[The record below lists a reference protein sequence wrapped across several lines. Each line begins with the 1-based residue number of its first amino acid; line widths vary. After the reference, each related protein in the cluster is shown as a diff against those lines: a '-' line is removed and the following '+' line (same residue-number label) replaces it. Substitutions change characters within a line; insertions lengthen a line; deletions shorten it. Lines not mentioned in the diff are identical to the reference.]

1 MSTTL
6 QKKSKGIPES
16 ASATEIGAE
25 FRRVRLSLGLT
36 AEVMAERMEISR
48 GYLSEIENG
57 KSTPSDK
64 VLRHLRRLQD
74 VNFFTSEG
82 KQVAQKGAPTPVA
95 GEDQAG
101 RHLKNLGP
109 AIERLVSSN
118 AASRLAIREAADNFV
133 SEQVSGYAGK
143 PVAVPLYA
151 LAASAGNGSGVQ
163 PGEPPEVHVSFS
175 PVYMRRHF
183 GRSGDG
189 FAMIYVKGDSM
200 QPGLLDG
207 DEIVIDTRQRRVDRD
222 GIYVITLR
230 GDLKVKRIQQRL
242 DGSLVVKSDNPAYDA
257 ETVTAKE
264 AEEFTVEGRLVWP
277 RLR

>member
-6 QKKSKGIPES
+6 QKKSKGIPVS
-16 ASATEIGAE
+16 IAATEIGAE
-25 FRRVRLSLGLT
+25 FRRVRISLGYT
-36 AEVMAERMEISR
+36 ADVMAERMEISR

-64 VLRHLRRLQD
+64 VMRHLERMRD

-82 KQVAQKGAPTPVA
+82 KQVSKLQAP
-95 GEDQAG
+95 E
-101 RHLKNLGP
+101 NLSYPKFQP
-109 AIERLVSSN
+109 AEPLGVHENGVDYRIKTV
-118 AASRLAIREAADNFV
+118 D
-133 SEQVSGYAGK
+133 
-143 PVAVPLYA
+143 VPLYRGVH
-151 LAASAGNGSGVQ
+151 ASAGNGLGV
-163 PGEPPEVHVSFS
+163 PPDDPPEVHVSFS
-175 PVYMRRHF
+175 PQYMRHHF

-189 FAMIYVKGDSM
+189 FAMIYVRGDSM

-207 DEIVIDTRQRRVDRD
+207 DEIVIDTRHRRVDRD

-257 ETVTAKE
+257 ELVTATQ

>member
-16 ASATEIGAE
+16 LDALELGAE
-25 FRRVRLSLGLT
+25 FKRLRLGLGLT
-36 AEVMAERMEISR
+36 ADVMAERLEISR
-48 GYLSEIENG
+48 GYLSEIENS
-57 KSTPSDK
+57 KSVPSDK
-64 VLRHLRRLQD
+64 LLRSVQREFN
-74 VNFFTSEG
+74 VNFLTPTG
-82 KQVAQKGAPTPVA
+82 KQVAKKNSVTHLPYPKFEPSEPLIASENIRPYGAEPVPIPVYKGI
-95 GEDQAG
+95 
-101 RHLKNLGP
+101 K
-109 AIERLVSSN
+109 
-118 AASRLAIREAADNFV
+118 
-133 SEQVSGYAGK
+133 
-143 PVAVPLYA
+143 
-151 LAASAGNGSGVQ
+151 ASAGNGSGSN
-163 PGEPPEVHVSFS
+163 GDEPPEAHVSFS

-242 DGSLVVKSDNPAYDA
+242 DGSLVVKSDNAAYEA
-257 ETVTAKE
+257 ELVSAAQ
-264 AEEFTVEGRLVWP
+264 AEEFMVEGRLVWP